1 MGLIDE
7 LHGQHRDIK
16 KLLKKIQIN
25 TDVDIIDSHFKSLKI
40 VLISHLINEDNY
52 LYPALRSLEE
62 TKQISDSYE
71 DEMSEI
77 SSEIMNFY
85 ARYESGDKTE
95 SFNQDIEDI
104 IYKLVYRITKEER
117 ELYPIFKTNFP
128 NK

>member
-7 LHGQHRDIK
+7 LHNQHMDIK

-25 TDVDIIDSHFKSLKI
+25 TDADIIDSNFKSLKI

-52 LYPALRSLEE
+52 LYPALRSLEA

-85 ARYESGDKTE
+85 TRYESGNKTE
-95 SFNQDIEDI
+95 SFNQDIEDVI
-104 IYKLVYRITKEER
+104 DKLIYRITKEER

>member
-7 LHGQHRDIK
+7 LHNQHMDIK

-25 TDVDIIDSHFKSLKI
+25 TDVGIIDSHFKSLKI

-52 LYPALRSLEE
+52 LYPALRSLEA

-85 ARYESGDKTE
+85 ARYESGNKIE

-104 IYKLVYRITKEER
+104 MDKLVYRITKEER